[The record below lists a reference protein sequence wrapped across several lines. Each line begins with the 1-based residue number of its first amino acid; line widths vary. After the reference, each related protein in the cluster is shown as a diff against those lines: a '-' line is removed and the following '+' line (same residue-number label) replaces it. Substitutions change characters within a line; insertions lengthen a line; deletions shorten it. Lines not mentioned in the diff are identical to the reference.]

1 MRATIDY
8 GIDLG
13 TSNSAVAVQDG
24 TTPRLLPAED
34 GSVLL
39 PGGPSGPRGIPSARP

>member
-1 MRATIDY
+1 MRATIDF

-13 TSNSAVAVQDG
+13 TSNSAIALQEG
-24 TTPRLLPAED
+24 ISPRLLAAAD

-39 PGGPSGPRGIPSARP
+39 PSAIHVRPDGS